1 MQYPLKIKELCTPAR
16 IYLYLSLIGLLASI
30 MQNVMEFNSGVYKCG
45 MFSVLVPSV
54 FMIFLFKLIYITFWA
69 YVLNL
74 LCKDKNRMLAWTL
87 VLFPFLLLFV
97 ILGLFL
103 ITGKKAEKQLN
114 IQDSSEGFGVVDMQK
129 GGMDLPLD
137 GAKPI
142 GVARPQPST

>member
-1 MQYPLKIKELCTPAR
+1 
-16 IYLYLSLIGLLASI
+16 
-30 MQNVMEFNSGVYKCG
+30 MEFNSGVYKCG

-129 GGMDLPLD
+129 EEWTSLLMVQNLLVLLVHNHQH
-137 GAKPI
+137 K
-142 GVARPQPST
+142 VTMY